1 MTGIEHDRLTS
12 GEPKAEDRLFDR
24 AIRPKLLD
32 EYVGQPGVKQQ
43 MSIFIEAARRRGE
56 ALDHVLIFG
65 PPGLG
70 KTTLAGIVARDLPG
84 LLNRIRENGGQ
95 VSDLDV
101 HPPSLHSVFIHLTGR
116 ELRE

>member
-12 GEPKAEDRLFDR
+12 AEPGSEDRAFDR
-24 AIRPKLLD
+24 AIRPKTLA

-43 MSIFIEAARRRGE
+43 MGIFIEAARRRSE

-70 KTTLAGIVARDLPG
+70 AGSLQVAHHDR
-84 LLNRIRENGGQ
+84 Q
-95 VSDLDV
+95 
-101 HPPSLHSVFIHLTGR
+101 GR
-116 ELRE
+116 SRAHGPW